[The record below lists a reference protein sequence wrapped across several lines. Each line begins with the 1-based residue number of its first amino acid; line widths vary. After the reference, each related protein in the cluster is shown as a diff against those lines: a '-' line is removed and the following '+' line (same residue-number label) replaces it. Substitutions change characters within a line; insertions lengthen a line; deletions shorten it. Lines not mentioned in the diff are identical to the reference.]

1 MIVYEEVV
9 QLRRFMSP
17 VREIFILATVPAFA
31 GYLYWS
37 EIRGTNILSH
47 PASSIGLVT
56 FLAFEIL
63 PTLMIL
69 NAALFPEV
77 CVRIN
82 EEALILK
89 RGFFRKGIPLDLIIE
104 VHPVAASRVNR
115 TTVREKLYQ
124 SSDFLF
130 LDRRDSQN
138 VEQAISL
145 HLGQK
150 RSPES
155 SSAKPHALSE
165 SLHSGSSLPISQNL
179 FRQHR
184 ALIRPADKTCRAR

>member
-138 VEQAISL
+138 VELLLSGGRTSYFATPRAEEVAGIL
-145 HLGQK
+145 LREAT
-150 RSPES
+150 RSQRES
-155 SSAKPHALSE
+155 ALRLIAAHQPKPL
-165 SLHSGSSLPISQNL
+165 
-179 FRQHR
+179 
-184 ALIRPADKTCRAR
+184 